1 MKKLTILMSILLC
14 LSLLSGCGDSNYAKE
29 APTEQPSK
37 ADEVSTEPEVDDAW
51 KEIMTDYLRNVSVP
65 SENDGYLLIYLDNDD
80 IPELVEIGNCA
91 ASGCR
96 IINIYDG
103 IANLT
108 QLRRLDFNY
117 IERSGL
123 LRNTDGNMGYY
134 TDDVYRLQD
143 GVMER
148 ISEGTI
154 EVPESFD
161 SEGNVSYEYHFTL
174 NGESVADEAAYTEAM
189 AKVYDDKIA
198 KTYSLWPAVPY
209 SADEI
214 IDRLGGKAPADE
226 ALNAY
231 REVLAGERSFNL
243 DNETMTFSE
252 FVNPDKGAFLSP
264 AGFGFADM
272 DENGAVKELI
282 LKFEDFSSTP
292 SAEKY
297 LVLTWCNDS
306 IEAHMENPEN
316 LSGIALN
323 DFLNENIQNLIQF
336 YS

>member
-1 MKKLTILMSILLC
+1 MKKLTLLISTLLC
-14 LSLLSGCGDSNYAKE
+14 LSLLSGCGNFNYVKE
-29 APTEQPSK
+29 TPAEQPPK
-37 ADEVSTEPEVDDAW
+37 ADEVSAEPELDEAW

-80 IPELVEIGNCA
+80 IPELVEIGSCE

-96 IINIYDG
+96 IINISDG

-108 QLRRLDFNY
+108 QLRRLNFNY

-154 EVPESFD
+154 EVPASVD
-161 SEGNVSYEYHFTL
+161 SEGNASYEYHFTL

-189 AKVYDDKIA
+189 AKIYDDTLA
-198 KTYSLWPAVPY
+198 KDYNNWPAVPY

-214 IDRLGGKAPADE
+214 IERLSSSAPEDE

-243 DNETMTFSE
+243 DNKTMTFSE
-252 FVNPDKGAFLSP
+252 YVNPDNGIFLNP
-264 AGFGFADM
+264 AGFGFADT
-272 DENGAVKELI
+272 DENGAAKELI
-282 LKFEDFSSTP
+282 LKFEDFSSAT
-292 SAEKY
+292 SAENY
-297 LVLTWCNDS
+297 LVLHWEKDS
-306 IEAHMENPEN
+306 IEAYMGNPEN
-316 LSGIALN
+316 LSGIVMN
-323 DFLNENIQNLIQF
+323 DFLNENIQNLTQF